1 VEKNKTMP
9 SKEQFEKIIPGDN
22 EQQINSQTLINEATG
37 LLHLLEL
44 QKSELDNMTQT
55 FKRAKDISDYEVLLA
70 AETLKHGVEHG
81 VKMDNKVVQ
90 SMADIAGLTKKL
102 AEQAINNNQSNNSG
116 GGGNSSAPKIEVEK
130 ENKNNVIDDKQ
141 KAIDLENKKIAQQ
154 GSMIVDPEKGKDK
167 EVKSTDNKPK
177 DLAEEA
183 RKNIENGENQLS
195 NDIIQ
200 ALASGKNLTRTQM
213 LSMRKVGIMR
223 KVFQKLREQ
232 KRDDLVYSFL
242 VSLFI
247 TSKLRKNPKYSKKDS
262 LNLLNRVLK
271 INKKTPI
278 SQSFAGSFRLASLGN
293 KLTIDNIK
301 QSVSRNAGKG
311 YKELH
316 DRLISGKIFTADQLK
331 EIKTKS
337 VPALLFMTAGLT
349 ANGSKIANSMNSD
362 EMNFQ
367 DAGERYTNFMQA
379 LIRSCDMQSQDFQ
392 KIRAGIERDGKRDVG
407 NGEIVSKLIKRYEEQ
422 ALGLSTKN
430 IQTIMGN
437 CLARGER
444 TVVKNEP
451 EQNNQTIDF
460 IGLQY
465 VVDKEKRD
473 NDPELYEIDGQ
484 EFTADQVELLAVRMA
499 EEGKIPE
506 SVALAHIKA
515 GGVNPYEIIAELKAI
530 KDHVYDVMLDVN
542 PREKSNKKE
551 FGQDSLLKEEDQNVQ
566 KYVSDDKI
574 DDIESQDRG
583 LEDLTPNVL
592 SKKPSPEDR
601 GGIEDFD
608 NIVSKL
614 LDDTFRDSGAES
626 ADQSEL
632 QNRVRNP
639 LDIDEDVESVYDDNY
654 STDVASEVDG
664 KIEELSIE
672 EAIEE
677 QKDIET
683 IMEEDIIEEIV
694 EEDIIEEDNKSQQSF
709 AEIEKL
715 KKQSNIN
722 QAGI

>member
-1 VEKNKTMP
+1 MP

-22 EQQINSQTLINEATG
+22 EQQINPQKLINEATG

-44 QKSELDNMTQT
+44 QKSELDDMNQR
-55 FKRAKDISDYEVLLA
+55 FQRVKDISDYEVLLA
-70 AETLKHGVEHG
+70 AETLKHGV
-81 VKMDNKVVQ
+81 KMDNKVVE

-247 TSKLRKNPKYSKKDS
+247 TSKLRKNLKYSKKDS
-262 LNLLNRVLK
+262 LNLLNRLLK
-271 INKKTPI
+271 INKKTAI
-278 SQSFAGSFRLASLGN
+278 SESFPGSFRLAILGN

-311 YKELH
+311 ELH
-316 DRLISGKIFTADQLK
+316 GRLISGKIFTPDQLK
-331 EIKTKS
+331 EINTKS

-626 ADQSEL
+626 AADQSKLTFRDSGAESADQSKL
-632 QNRVRNP
+632 QNRVRNT
-639 LDIDEDVESVYDDNY
+639 LDIDKDIDNMYSNDTYDIG
-654 STDVASEVDG
+654 SEVEG

-677 QKDIET
+677 QNDIET
-683 IMEEDIIEEIV
+683 IIEEIV
-694 EEDIIEEDNKSQQSF
+694 EEDIESVESF
-709 AEIEKL
+709 ADRL
-715 KKQSNIN
+715 KKERGSNEV
-722 QAGI
+722 GIA

>member
-1 VEKNKTMP
+1 
-9 SKEQFEKIIPGDN
+9 
-22 EQQINSQTLINEATG
+22 
-37 LLHLLEL
+37 
-44 QKSELDNMTQT
+44 
-55 FKRAKDISDYEVLLA
+55 
-70 AETLKHGVEHG
+70 
-81 VKMDNKVVQ
+81 
-90 SMADIAGLTKKL
+90 
-102 AEQAINNNQSNNSG
+102 
-116 GGGNSSAPKIEVEK
+116 
-130 ENKNNVIDDKQ
+130 
-141 KAIDLENKKIAQQ
+141 
-154 GSMIVDPEKGKDK
+154 
-167 EVKSTDNKPK
+167 
-177 DLAEEA
+177 
-183 RKNIENGENQLS
+183 
-195 NDIIQ
+195 
-200 ALASGKNLTRTQM
+200 
-213 LSMRKVGIMR
+213 
-223 KVFQKLREQ
+223 
-232 KRDDLVYSFL
+232 
-242 VSLFI
+242 
-247 TSKLRKNPKYSKKDS
+247 
-262 LNLLNRVLK
+262 LLNRVLK
-271 INKKTPI
+271 INKKNPI
-278 SQSFAGSFRLASLGN
+278 SKSFAGAFRLSSLGN

-301 QSVSRNAGKG
+301 QSVSRNAGKS

-316 DRLISGKIFTADQLK
+316 DRLISGKIFTEDQLN
-331 EIKTKS
+331 EIKVKS

-362 EMNFQ
+362 GMNFQ

-379 LIRSCDMQSQDFQ
+379 LIRSCDIQSQDFQ

-430 IQTIMGN
+430 IKTIMGN

-530 KDHVYDVMLDVN
+530 KDHVYHVMLGVN
-542 PREKSNKKE
+542 PREKRNKKE

-614 LDDTFRDSGAES
+614 LDDTFRDSGDES

-632 QNRVRNP
+632 QNRVRNT